1 MLSEDRA
8 KSVSKASSD
17 AELMKHAAANG
28 AARLSVGDKASTL
41 DNGHVPAPP
50 RHMSSGTAT
59 TAAHST
65 DDVTAAGAASTRS
78 EDQRFLRVA
87 MPDGSATVIYAKP
100 NTTVRAAIAKL
111 CERRKLDINMVDVYA
126 QKTNK
131 VRRSKCL
138 ASVNINT
145 VHNYI

>member
-50 RHMSSGTAT
+50 RHMSSGAAS

-65 DDVTAAGAASTRS
+65 DDVTAAGAATRS

-111 CERRKLDINMVDVYA
+111 CERRKLDVNMVDVYA

-131 VRRSKCL
+131 VRRSPCL
-138 ASVNINT
+138 ASVNIN
-145 VHNYI
+145 I

>member
-50 RHMSSGTAT
+50 RHMSSG
-59 TAAHST
+59 AASTVAVHST
-65 DDVTAAGAASTRS
+65 DDVTAAAGATRS

-111 CERRKLDINMVDVYA
+111 CERRKLDVNMVDVYA

-131 VRRSKCL
+131 VHVRVRHR
-138 ASVNINT
+138 V
-145 VHNYI
+145 

>member
-50 RHMSSGTAT
+50 RHMSSGAASTAAA
-59 TAAHST
+59 AAHST
-65 DDVTAAGAASTRS
+65 DDVTAAASTRS

-145 VHNYI
+145 Y